1 MGCLLP
7 LFLPRNSGTHLAT
20 TESSLSIKVR
30 GGEVLCP
37 SVVLGGEAVPELDG
51 QDSSDSSAEL
61 AAVALGACGF

>member
-1 MGCLLP
+1 MY
-7 LFLPRNSGTHLAT
+7 LAT

-61 AAVALGACGF
+61 AAVALGACGC